1 MSSQVP
7 LTVTGNFTATQNTQ
21 LGNGQDWLIGASNS
35 NIAVDA
41 KGNLIAGKKYKDG
54 LTPPPFSWGG
64 SISNWGA
71 YMLCDGTISSANKIV
86 VGDGSRNPGHNPWDP
101 NTGFLKNPN
110 VTLNGDGN
118 IETYGK
124 VVIKNKFLQ
133 IGNTTLN
140 EAQLQALLS
149 LLPP

>member
-1 MSSQVP
+1 MASQVP
-7 LTVTGNFTATQNTQ
+7 LTVTGNFKANENTQ

-71 YMLCDGTISSANKIV
+71 YMLADGTISSANKIV
-86 VGDGSRNPGHNPWDP
+86 VGNGSRNPGRNPWDGQ
-101 NTGFLKNPN
+101 GFLKNPN
-110 VTLNGDGN
+110 VTLDGDGN
-118 IETYGK
+118 IDTYGK
-124 VVIKNKFLQ
+124 VLIRNQFLQ
-133 IGNTTLN
+133 IGNTKLN
-140 EAQLQALLS
+140 ETQLKNLLK
-149 LLPP
+149 LLPH